1 MATVD
6 TASKTP
12 YEVLADV
19 GPRLLKRDADAHSV
33 TLLGQTV
40 SDVLDGA
47 NRAGD
52 PSMLLKVIADLESAR
67 SSALVEVINREWA
80 LPLAALLG
88 VLRQH
93 LHNRRTDA
101 AAMNPAS
108 ATLRD
113 RILYAVDAGIETPT
127 AIGNFVGSPPT
138 VVSRVL
144 RSLVEDG
151 RLQRVAVEHEDKRVR
166 RYRRPEEVKPV
177 SRKRRPASASNSV
190 IASSLS
196 TPATLV
202 NFADRQVQLN
212 PLSAVSLLPDLMRLG
227 VTKDVPAALRLSALS
242 TACVIS
248 RSSGRREAAQE
259 SLDIADKVQYIADRT
274 DDAQLLARATYERV
288 RAGLL
293 AEPGSAREYL
303 DELDTAEK
311 YLHGIDNR
319 DATIRRAWCAYTRAI
334 IIDRIAVGA
343 PGEHILKAIEAFSA
357 ADHSYGLAASHNLL
371 ARTLYTNTELE
382 DALSAVRKAAELSNE
397 NGYLRLMAESS
408 FWTGELLM
416 RNNHQGAE
424 YCFKTARDQFKSVG
438 AASTWSVLCS
448 ASAELAAAQ
457 SNSSELDQ
465 KDAKTLVRQ
474 FRTAWKRLGGSS
486 TENQPYAWAVAL
498 FTRRLGVIARHARD
512 WEVAEASFAQSISIY
527 QSQAHVRGEVMAQ
540 AGLNATQ
547 HKREVIDHDDAERAL
562 RFSTVPTWAGKADS
576 TATSVLDR
584 ATEQPRAE
592 LIAL

>member
-1 MATVD
+1 MAPTE

-52 PSMLLKVIADLESAR
+52 ATVLLTVIADLESAR
-67 SSALVEVINREWA
+67 SNALVEVINREWA

-93 LHNRRTDA
+93 LHNRRAEA

-113 RILYAVDAGIETPT
+113 KILAAVDAGIETPT
-127 AIGNFVGSPPT
+127 AIGNYVGSPPT

-144 RSLVEDG
+144 RRLVEDG
-151 RLQRVAVEHEDKRVR
+151 RLQRVALEHEDKRVR
-166 RYRRPEEVKPV
+166 RYRRTQEIQADV
-177 SRKRRPASASNSV
+177 RKRRPASDLLITPS
-190 IASSLS
+190 IS
-196 TPATLV
+196 TPETLV

-227 VTKDVPAALRLSALS
+227 VARDAPAALRLSALS
-242 TACVIS
+242 TACVIT
-248 RSSGRREAAQE
+248 RSSGRRGAAQE

-293 AEPGSAREYL
+293 AEPSCAREYL

-311 YLHGIDNR
+311 YLHGIDNKE
-319 DATIRRAWCAYTRAI
+319 ATIRRGWCAYTRAI
-334 IIDRIAVGA
+334 IVDRIAVGA

-357 ADHSYGLAASHNLL
+357 AKHSYGLAASHNLL
-371 ARTLYTNTELE
+371 ARTLYTSTEPK
-382 DALSAVRKAAELSNE
+382 DALPAVRTAAELANE

-424 YCFKTARDQFKSVG
+424 YCFTTARDQFKSVG

-457 SNSSELDQ
+457 SNSGELGQ
-465 KDAKTLVRQ
+465 NDAKRLVRQ
-474 FRTAWKRLGGSS
+474 FRTAWKRLGGSN
-486 TENQPYAWAVAL
+486 TENEPYAWAVAL

-512 WEVAEASFAQSISIY
+512 WEVAEASFTQSISIY

-547 HKREVIDHDDAERAL
+547 HKREVIDHDDAELAL
-562 RFSTVPTWAGKADS
+562 RSSTVSTGADKADT
-576 TATSVLDR
+576 TATFALDR